1 MLAEWGRGG
10 EDLGF
15 QLLFGRPHARV
26 WGMSKRQQVFIRW
39 LVLGLLL
46 ASALPAAAFDLFPK
60 RDNAGVRNLR
70 LADGLMTRADAA
82 YEAGDA
88 AEAHKLYSEALE
100 RYEELL
106 KSEPNLHDGLPQ
118 FRVEYCREQLARVER
133 MPGAVI
139 APAAPAPERTPVR
152 KRSLRLFGRGRSSGE
167 KMESSAG
174 VVMSEPAPPEL
185 SAVQAPPSGDV
196 SSVPAANAAQ
206 GVTPPAGEAVGAMV
220 PGIVDDAVAE
230 AAVPE
235 PEPEPPDP
243 AVIAADLREAGK
255 LLADEQ
261 LADATRL
268 LVGVLRADPGNRSA
282 RLMIALVR
290 ARQGRYDEALVA
302 LEDLSGKNEDLPLL
316 LALSA
321 AYCGAE
327 RFFDAMLVLDKAI
340 KLAPADPRAYLN
352 LAWLHLAMD
361 AGETGRRDAE
371 AYYRRA
377 IRLGA
382 RRDRALEVKLGL
394 E

>member
-1 MLAEWGRGG
+1 
-10 EDLGF
+10 
-15 QLLFGRPHARV
+15 
-26 WGMSKRQQVFIRW
+26 MSKQQQMFLRW
-39 LVLGLLL
+39 LVFGFILMTAMQ
-46 ASALPAAAFDLFPK
+46 ASAFDLFPK

-70 LADGLMTRADAA
+70 RADGLMARADAA
-82 YEAGDA
+82 YEAGEA

-139 APAAPAPERTPVR
+139 APAKSEPDKPDADKPFVR
-152 KRSLRLFGRGRSSGE
+152 KRSLRIFGRGRSSGE
-167 KMESSAG
+167 KMEHSAG
-174 VVMSEPAPPEL
+174 VVMAEPAPPAL
-185 SAVQAPPSGDV
+185 SAPEAPASGDV
-196 SSVPAANAAQ
+196 PGAPVANATQ
-206 GVTPPAGEAVGAMV
+206 GITLAAGKTAGAMV
-220 PGIVDDAVAE
+220 PGVVADTGPETVAVTE
-230 AAVPE
+230 AAEPE

-255 LLADEQ
+255 LLEDEQ
-261 LADATRL
+261 LADAIRL

-290 ARQGRYDEALVA
+290 TRQGRYDEALVA
-302 LEDLSGKNEDLPLL
+302 LEDLRGKNEDLPLL

-321 AYCGAE
+321 AYCGAQ

-352 LAWLHLAMD
+352 LAWLHLTMD

-377 IRLGA
+377 VRLGA